1 MRTLALIFAAALVA
15 LPAAMAVAPVP
26 AASAKK
32 KAKTSTRKT
41 AARKRSVPKPPP
53 VTAEQKAEA
62 TESVQAHMAEAVDLG
77 IQNAAAMVPFYE
89 MLYRQQQQPGSEPL
103 RVLHFG
109 DSHTASDDWAGELR
123 ARFQQKFGD
132 GGPGFVQAGR
142 PFAGFRRFDAK
153 ATMSRNWKP
162 EGLLAREGD
171 GLYGIAGVS
180 LATARANETITLEA
194 EGQTLEFYYL
204 LQPGG
209 GSFTLAD
216 NDVVLDTVSTDGTV
230 GPGFYRKELAA
241 GAHRLVLRTVDNA
254 PVRVHGWVLEKRG
267 GITWEPL
274 GINGAQADLLLL
286 WDQQVLRKEIER
298 RNPALVVLAY
308 GTNEARRP
316 DWTSESYAQSL
327 GQVVKAIRA
336 ASPTTSILII
346 GAPDQA
352 IYSRRRVVPYE
363 AVDKILIAQ
372 RDAALANGCA
382 FWNLRAAMGGKG
394 SMKQW
399 VQAGLA
405 QGDFVH
411 LTSPGYRLVG
421 DSLFELIMGQYGVFQ
436 TVRRQVLGANDN
448 GPSIKTH

>member
-1 MRTLALIFAAALVA
+1 MRNLALIFAAALVA
-15 LPAAMAVAPVP
+15 LPALMAVAPVP

-41 AARKRSVPKPPP
+41 AAKKRSTPKPPP

-62 TESVQAHMAEAVDLG
+62 TETVQTHMAEAVDLG

-89 MLYRQQQQPGSEPL
+89 LLYRQQQQPGGEPL

-142 PFAGFRRFDAK
+142 PFAGFRRFDAR

-204 LQPGG
+204 QQPGG
-209 GSFTLAD
+209 GSFTLED
-216 NDVVLDTVSTDGTV
+216 NEVVLDTVSTDGTV

-241 GAHRLVLRTVDNA
+241 GAHHLVLRTVDNA

>member
-1 MRTLALIFAAALVA
+1 MKHLALLFAAAL
-15 LPAAMAVAPVP
+15 LAMPVLTAVAP
-26 AASAKK
+26 AASSTKK
-32 KAKTSTRKT
+32 KAKSTARKT
-41 AARKRSVPKPPP
+41 ATRRKAVPKPPP
-53 VTAEQKAEA
+53 VSAEQKAEA
-62 TESVQAHMAEAVDLG
+62 AETVQSHMSEAMELG

-89 MLYRQQQQPGSEPL
+89 LLFRQEQQSGGEPL
-103 RVLHFG
+103 RVLQFG

-123 ARFQQKFGD
+123 ARFQQKFGN

-153 ATMSRNWKP
+153 STMSRNWKP

-180 LATARANETITLEA
+180 MATGYANETITLDA
-194 EGQTLEFYYL
+194 EGQTFEFFYL
-204 LQPGG
+204 QQPGG
-209 GSFTLAD
+209 GSFTLED
-216 NDVVLDTVSTDGTV
+216 NDVVLDTVSTDGAV
-230 GPGFYRKELAA
+230 GPGFYRKELAS
-241 GAHRLVLRTVDNA
+241 GAHHLVLRTLNSA

-267 GITWEPL
+267 GITWEQL

-286 WDQQVLRKEIER
+286 WDQQTLRKEIER

-316 DWTSESYAQSL
+316 DWTAESYAASL
-327 GQVVKAIRA
+327 KQVVQTIRA

-352 IYSRRRVVPYE
+352 IYSRRRIVPYE

-372 RDAALANGCA
+372 REAALANGCA

-411 LTSPGYRLVG
+411 FTSPGYRLVG